1 MAGIS
6 SQPLS
11 GVSLSTTGTWGG
23 TASTDGQAQVTGT
36 TGLPSPAQNTPVPS
50 SPSTTTS
57 SVQGTNTQ
65 TPPQEKLKAALA
77 DLQSKVQSAA
87 PDLQLSFSVDKDTD
101 RPVVK
106 VVDARTN
113 EVIRQIPSKEILQ
126 LDKDIDKLQGLLLD
140 KQA

>member
-11 GVSLSTTGTWGG
+11 GVFLSSTGTWGG
-23 TASTDGQAQVTGT
+23 STSTDGQTQVTGA
-36 TGLPSPAQNTPVPS
+36 TGASAPAQNTPVPS
-50 SPSTTTS
+50 SPSTTTPP
-57 SVQGTNTQ
+57 VQGTSAQ
-65 TPPQEKLKAALA
+65 ASSQEKLKAALA
-77 DLQSKVQSAA
+77 DLQSKLQSSA

-106 VVDARTN
+106 VVDASTN

-126 LDKDIDKLQGLLLD
+126 LDKDIDKMQGLLLD
-140 KQA
+140 KKA

>member
-1 MAGIS
+1 M
-6 SQPLS
+6 
-11 GVSLSTTGTWGG
+11 
-23 TASTDGQAQVTGT
+23 
-36 TGLPSPAQNTPVPS
+36 PS